1 MGRKK
6 KARVDNPSTPMDMEG
21 ETVSTVSTPALEEG
35 LQVRSHAGA
44 SASEIG
50 TSSSKGKKKK
60 SRFDALPGGC
70 PMIPDTPLL
79 KALGSHIS
87 MYCRVQQV
95 KSLNLRES
103 VHYLHRCAYHLRA
116 FQIPVIS
123 GWRCSW
129 GRALELYREA
139 SSDLKTELERAGFA
153 SFLSIPLSYSDRRL
167 ILAVCER
174 WFGETNTFHFP
185 CCELGLTPLDFVML
199 TGIRIEGKPIPAFHI
214 MDPGLAAGLMGVSLE
229 TMVDDH
235 AWDKKLKMTWLAE
248 SLRRDGFATIQS
260 DSPGFEGLFRR
271 LFLYILGECFF
282 MNDHYSIKT
291 SLLELMD
298 PLDQIRSHDWGGC
311 VYGSILWGLRRVSRG
326 DGQSIRFF
334 YPIIEM
340 WAHEY
345 LDSFHPSLK
354 IPVDD
359 AFPWSTRWKAPAD
372 KVDGHLFEKAR
383 EELDRLTLGRVTL
396 HPFADLSD
404 PILSLR
410 GGAEG
415 FLARRVVFSYRG
427 SCEYFL
433 GERVYHQYG
442 EGFRIP
448 HSPPVEMT
456 PICTQD
462 FLMEQMRTRG
472 ISAEPFSGEL
482 MDYSVYRVWLRSVSI
497 GPIMRPISI
506 RPGATEVGGLSTC
519 GSFERRDCR
528 PSSYCR
534 ESTVPYPFSSLRT
547 LPTFDVILYFFQTR
561 LRSLLTEFM
570 PIKAIDHVAPVPPA
584 FERLRLGTV
593 ASLFNVRING
603 HLAEAALGCWNPE
616 FHVFRFGVFELCPKY
631 GRLLS
636 VPFDQDKIVIPF
648 PRASWK
654 GKAASFLGVK
664 RGFLEK
670 LDGEDYHRCSLEF
683 LMDYFAPRNPS
694 WIGTSSFMGT
704 PDSWP
709 QYRLRAMA
717 LAIVGHVLFPLSFNF
732 IDMQVVEVVE
742 QVMTGHSFI
751 PILLAET
758 FRALD
763 RCVQKKGG
771 FFKGCISLL
780 QIWILEHLKFCNPL
794 ATPAFMRQDLIK
806 SHCSFSNIPPFLDS
820 PESWYDQ
827 LITLAPDVLVW
838 KCSWLH
844 VVEVISGTSGRNHL
858 ILIGLRGSS
867 QYFPNRVVRQFGRTQ
882 GIPVIEA
889 ITDVVDFGPSSEKLL
904 SHLLVGW
911 RSRVKS
917 TFGDDQESLVT
928 GEYVRWLTD
937 CCIPYVPPPHP
948 SVGEKRKEP
957 MSTVLIEDQPNYKE
971 LEERITSL
979 LAENAGLK
987 AEVAKMGVEAAAY
1000 QDCIRD
1006 LRAQVNVLGAVNEE
1020 FQYFQ
1025 NPIGGKKS
1033 SSQEVILKLNAELA
1047 RLHHKLKDQ
1056 GGASSD
1062 SD

>member
-35 LQVRSHAGA
+35 LRVRSHAGA

-60 SRFDALPGGC
+60 SRFDALPGGR

-87 MYCRVQQV
+87 MCCRVQQV

-103 VHYLHRCAYHLRA
+103 VHYLHRCGYHLRA

-167 ILAVCER
+167 ILAICER

-235 AWDKKLKMTWLAE
+235 AWDKKKLKMTWLAE

-260 DSPGFEGLFRR
+260 DSLGFKGLFRR

-282 MNDHYSIKT
+282 MNDHYSIET

-311 VYGSILWGLRRVSRG
+311 VYGSILWSLRRVSRG

-345 LDSFHPSLK
+345 LDSFRPSLK

-396 HPFADLSD
+396 RPFADLSD
-404 PILSLR
+404 RILSLR

-433 GERVYHQYG
+433 GAGV
-442 EGFRIP
+442 
-448 HSPPVEMT
+448 SS
-456 PICTQD
+456 
-462 FLMEQMRTRG
+462 MRTRG
-472 ISAEPFSGEL
+472 ISAEPFPGEL

-506 RPGATEVGGLSTC
+506 RPGATEVGGRMVEDYFGMSPLVVALKD
-519 GSFERRDCR
+519 EIAD
-528 PSSYCR
+528 
-534 ESTVPYPFSSLRT
+534 LRAT
-547 LPTFDVILYFFQTR
+547 DTR

-570 PIKAIDHVAPVPPA
+570 PIEAIDHVAPVPPA

-616 FHVFRFGVFELCPKY
+616 FHVFRFGVFELCPTLEEY

-636 VPFDQDKIVIPF
+636 VPFDHDKIVIPF

-709 QYRLRAMA
+709 QYRLRALA

-742 QVMTGHSFI
+742 QIMTGHSFI

-763 RCVQKKGG
+763 RCVQKKRW
-771 FFKGCISLL
+771 LL
-780 QIWILEHLKFCNPL
+780 QRMYLFI
-794 ATPAFMRQDLIK
+794 A
-806 SHCSFSNIPPFLDS
+806 SS
-820 PESWYDQ
+820 PKMWYDQ
-827 LITLAPDVLVW
+827 LILLAPDMLVW

-844 VVEVISGTSGRNHL
+844 VVEVLSGISGKHHL
-858 ILIGLRGSS
+858 VLIGLRGSS
-867 QYFPNRVVRQFGRTQ
+867 HYFPNRVVRQFGRTQ
-882 GIPVIEA
+882 GVPIIEA
-889 ITDVVDFGPSSEKLL
+889 VTDVVEFGLTSEKLI
-904 SHLLVGW
+904 SRLLASW
-911 RSRVKS
+911 KSRVKT

-928 GEYVRWLTD
+928 GEYVRWLTA
-937 CCIPYVPPPHP
+937 CCLPYVSPPHP
-948 SVGEKRKEP
+948 CVGEKRKEL
-957 MSTVLIEDQPNYKE
+957 MNTVLIEDQPTYKE
-971 LEERITSL
+971 LEEMITSL
-979 LAENAGLK
+979 LAKNASLK
-987 AEVAKMGVEAAAY
+987 AEVFKMGVEATAY
-1000 QDCIRD
+1000 QDRIQD
-1006 LRAQVNVLGAVNEE
+1006 LKAQVDVLETVNEE

-1033 SSQEVILKLNAELA
+1033 ISQEVILKLNAQLA
-1047 RLHHKLKDQ
+1047 RLRPKLKGQ
-1056 GGASSD
+1056 GCASSD